1 MITDTS
7 ADFMDLLPEEP
18 LAQKGPVFTYSTPEM
33 PWLRRTL
40 IRTVE
45 RLSGRA
51 GFERLYRNWQQKPH
65 NPEDSIFT
73 QAIGELGLTADI
85 SPEEMAR
92 IPETGPLLVVSNHP
106 YGIIDGLFIGH
117 LMASVRKDVK
127 LICH

>member
-65 NPEDSIFT
+65 NPED
-73 QAIGELGLTADI
+73 
-85 SPEEMAR
+85 
-92 IPETGPLLVVSNHP
+92 
-106 YGIIDGLFIGH
+106 
-117 LMASVRKDVK
+117 
-127 LICH
+127 